1 MGEAKTGMTSRPQQ
15 VLVRICMLAAAG
27 VFGGLL
33 VGGSGFAA
41 APISLVPVGVARTSS
56 DGVSGSWQPI
66 TMGIRLDLTNSGS
79 TTLTYDRGSAPL
91 PAGSAFADASQ
102 DGKACQVSG
111 NQWHCGP
118 FALQPGQK
126 FTITLHGEYNITPSA
141 GALTM
146 FATSDGIR
154 DSGPFMIQASTTPPP
169 TTTSVTPPPAKKCK
183 CVALSVA
190 MKANDVYTTSAQL
203 VPEGD
208 ALARLGGLVS
218 WTMTCSAGVGG
229 CGGGITLLPPRT
241 ADFKVKLFAPVAFV
255 PKTGRYKGKTLY
267 KKGKPMSLTFH
278 CPGPCNSS
286 STGKFFLQ
294 VDSASDLVTANRA
307 GKTAVLRFRLDCNGA
322 TTQELRF
329 WFKSN
334 GALDRAK
341 STLGK

>member
-1 MGEAKTGMTSRPQQ
+1 
-15 VLVRICMLAAAG
+15 MLAAAG
-27 VFGGLL
+27 VCGGLL

-41 APISLVPVGVARTSS
+41 APVSLLPAGVARTSS

-79 TTLTYDRGSAPL
+79 TTLLYDRGSAPL
-91 PAGSAFADASQ
+91 PAGSAFADANQ

-111 NQWHCGP
+111 SQWHCGP

-126 FTITLHGEYNITPSA
+126 FTITLHGLYTITPSA

-146 FATSDGIR
+146 FATSDGIN
-154 DSGPFMIQASTTPPP
+154 DSGPFAIPAASTPPPP
-169 TTTSVTPPPAKKCK
+169 TTTGVTPPPAKKCK

-190 MKANDVYTTSAQL
+190 MKPSDVYTAAAQL

-229 CGGGITLLPPRT
+229 CRASITLLPPRT
-241 ADFKVKLFAPVAFV
+241 ADFKFKLFAPVAFV
-255 PKTGRYKGKTLY
+255 PKTGPYKGNTLY

-278 CPGPCNSS
+278 CPGPCHSS
-286 STGKFFLQ
+286 SSGKFFLQ
-294 VDSASDLVTANRA
+294 VDSTSDLLTANRA
-307 GKTAVLRFRLDCNGA
+307 GKTAVLRFRLDCNGV

-329 WFKSN
+329 WFKAN

-341 STLGK
+341 STLAK

>member
-1 MGEAKTGMTSRPQQ
+1 
-15 VLVRICMLAAAG
+15 
-27 VFGGLL
+27 
-33 VGGSGFAA
+33 
-41 APISLVPVGVARTSS
+41 
-56 DGVSGSWQPI
+56 
-66 TMGIRLDLTNSGS
+66 MGIRLDLTNSGT

-91 PAGSAFADASQ
+91 PAGSAFADANQ

-126 FTITLHGEYNITPSA
+126 FTITLHGQYAITPNA

-146 FATSDGIR
+146 FATSDGVH
-154 DSGPFMIQASTTPPP
+154 DSGPFMIAAATTPPPP
-169 TTTSVTPPPAKKCK
+169 TTTGATPPPATKCK

-190 MKANDVYTTSAQL
+190 MKPSDVYTTAAQL

-208 ALARLGGLVS
+208 ALARLGGLVT
-218 WTMTCSAGVGG
+218 WKMNCSAGNGG
-229 CGGGITLLPPRT
+229 CGAGITLLQPRT
-241 ADFKVKLFAPVAFV
+241 ADFKFKLFAPVAFV
-255 PKTGRYKGKTLY
+255 PKTGPYKGKTLY

-278 CPGPCNSS
+278 CPGPCHSS
-286 STGKFFLQ
+286 SSGKFFLQ
-294 VDSASDLVTANRA
+294 VDSNSDLLTANRA

-329 WFKSN
+329 WFKAN

-341 STLGK
+341 STLTK